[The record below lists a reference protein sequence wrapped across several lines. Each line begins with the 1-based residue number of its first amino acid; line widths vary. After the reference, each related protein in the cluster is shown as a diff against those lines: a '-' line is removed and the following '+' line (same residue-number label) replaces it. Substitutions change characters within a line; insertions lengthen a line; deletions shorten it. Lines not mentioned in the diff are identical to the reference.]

1 MLPEQF
7 IQRMKQM
14 LGDRAEPLLAELDG
28 GQSVR
33 ALRANTV
40 KISVEDF
47 ERVNRLD
54 VEKIPYCT
62 DGYYTNEEKL
72 GNTAAHHAGMIYVQD
87 PAAMST
93 VCCAQIKRGMR
104 VLDACASPG
113 GKSAQL
119 AALVGEDG
127 LVISNEYVSKRAS
140 VLQGNMERMGCRSSV
155 VLNLDARD
163 LCKVY
168 SEYFDVAV
176 CDAPCSG
183 EGMFRKNPLAISE
196 WSVENVISCAKRQTE
211 ILESVEKCVKA
222 GGQMIYSTC
231 TFSLEEN
238 ETVVDDFLCRHKNWR
253 LIEVCD
259 GVARATSDGINFDG
273 VMHDMTPAR
282 RFYPDVSRGEGQ
294 FIALLQKDDG
304 EQDSKAYA
312 DLADGADISSSGQAV
327 GRHGKGQARSG
338 RCDASDAFNIE
349 VAKRFIEE
357 NLCRIPNKGLTCNG
371 SVVRLC
377 PECVLPEYGVMMCGV
392 CVGEVIKGR
401 LVPHH
406 QFFSAYGNDFKNK
419 IELSDRDPR
428 VEQYI
433 RGLEIDAGDACDGY
447 AAVLYCGCA
456 IGGAKVSG
464 GRAKNHYPKGLR
476 AEI

>member
-7 IQRMKQM
+7 KERMRQM
-14 LGDRAEPLLAELDG
+14 LGCRAESLLCELDG
-28 GQSVR
+28 GEPVR
-33 ALRANTV
+33 AIRANTL

-47 ERVNRLD
+47 EGINRSGA
-54 VEKIPYCT
+54 EKIPYSP

-72 GNTAAHHAGMIYVQD
+72 GSTAAHHAGMIYVQD

-93 VCCAQIKRGMR
+93 VCSVHIKRGMR

-119 AALVGEDG
+119 AALVGEEG
-127 LVISNEYVSKRAS
+127 LVVSNEYVSKRAT
-140 VLQGNMERMGCRSSV
+140 VLQGNIERMGCRSSV
-155 VLNLDARD
+155 VLNLDARE
-163 LCKVY
+163 LHKVY
-168 SEYFDVAV
+168 GEYFDVAV

-183 EGMFRKNPLAISE
+183 EGMFRKNPLAVSE
-196 WSVENVISCAKRQTE
+196 WSVENVIACAKRQSE
-211 ILESVEKCVKA
+211 ILESVSKCVRA
-222 GGQMIYSTC
+222 GGQMVYSTC

-238 ETVVDDFLCRHKNWR
+238 EMVVDDFLCKHENWR
-253 LIEVCD
+253 LIDVCD
-259 GVARATSDGINFDG
+259 SVARATSDGITFEG
-273 VMHDMTPAR
+273 AVHDMTCSR

-294 FIALLQKDDG
+294 FIALLQKAGDDARGTCG
-304 EQDSKAYA
+304 ER
-312 DLADGADISSSGQAV
+312 SGVCDTQIR
-327 GRHGKGQARSG
+327 GRKGDRHGGSARVG
-338 RCDASDAFNIE
+338 KSDEVCIE
-349 VAKRFIEE
+349 VARKFIED
-357 NLCRIPNKGLTCNG
+357 NLCHVPSKRLTCNG
-371 SVVRLC
+371 TSVRLC
-377 PECVLPEYGVMMCGV
+377 PDCVLPEYGVMMCGV

-419 IELSDRDPR
+419 IELTDTDPR

-476 AEI
+476 AVN